1 MEPDSFTNR
10 HVAALGKRIF
20 RLGLSASY
28 GLDER
33 AAREALDGPFQYVLW
48 TPTAKALTGPLR
60 DACRRDRERYTVA
73 SGPTLGF
80 FSGSVRRS
88 VERSLRLLATDYL
101 DVLQVFWVG
110 KMSALTAG
118 VLEEMA
124 RLRESGKVRAL
135 GVSIHDRPRAGRLA
149 ASSPLDLLMVRYNA
163 AHPGAEREIFPH
175 LAARRPAVVAYT
187 ATSWRKLLRR
197 PRGWD
202 GPVMTAGDCY
212 RFCLTSPHVDVVLT
226 APGNTG
232 RMRENL
238 AALGKGPLA
247 PDEERWMRDFGR
259 AVHG

>member
-1 MEPDSFTNR
+1 MEPDSFTHR
-10 HVAALGKRIF
+10 HIAPLGKRLF

-33 AAREALDGPFQYVLW
+33 AAREALDGPFQYVFW
-48 TPTAKALTGPLR
+48 NPSARVLTGALR
-60 DACRRDRERYTVA
+60 EACRRDRDRYAIA

-80 FSGSVRRS
+80 LAGSVRRS
-88 VERSLRLLATDYL
+88 VERSLRLLGTEYL
-101 DVLQVFWVG
+101 DVLQVYWVG
-110 KMSALTAG
+110 RMSGLSAG
-118 VLEEMA
+118 VLEEMV
-124 RLRESGKVRAL
+124 RLRESGKVRAV

-149 ASSPLDLLMVRYNA
+149 AASPLDLLMVRYNA

-175 LAARRPAVVAYT
+175 VAARHPAIVAYT

-212 RFCLTSPHVDVVLT
+212 RFCLTSPHVDIVLT
-226 APGNTG
+226 APGNAE
-232 RMRENL
+232 RMRENV
-238 AALGKGPLA
+238 AAVEKGPLG